1 MRAEAGDDVVVRGRH
16 VADEDRRGTI
26 LEVHGRDGQP
36 PYLIR
41 WRDGHESLFSPSSDA
56 LIEHH
61 PRNLRTELTR
71 GSPGAG

>member
-61 PRNLRTELTR
+61 PRNLRTELIQ
-71 GSPGAG
+71 GSQGAG